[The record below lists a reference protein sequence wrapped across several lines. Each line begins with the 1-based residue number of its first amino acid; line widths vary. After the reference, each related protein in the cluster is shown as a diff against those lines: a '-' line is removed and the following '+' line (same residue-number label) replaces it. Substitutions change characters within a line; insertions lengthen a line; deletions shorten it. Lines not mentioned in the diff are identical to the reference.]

1 MKKQNKS
8 TRRSF
13 VKRLAGSAL
22 LAGAAPQ
29 LAFGKPQKVELL
41 PWNKDKFSA
50 NDKIRIAAIGAGIMG
65 FENIRTALM
74 VPGVELV
81 AACDLYDGRLT
92 RVKEVYGKEIF
103 TTRDY
108 REILDRAD
116 VDAIINS
123 TTDHWHDHISIEAM
137 QKGKAVYHEKP
148 MVQHLEEGQ
157 AVIDTQKKTGKVL
170 QVGAQWV
177 SSIVYLKAKE
187 LYKKGAIGELV
198 MGEAV
203 YDRQSAIGAWQYSI
217 PPDASEKTVDWTRF
231 LGDAPKRPFD
241 AVRFFRWRNYRDYG
255 TGVAGDLFVHLFGGV
270 HMITDSNGPNRIY
283 CSGGLRYWK
292 DGRDVPDVVLGIY
305 DYPQTAMHPAFNL
318 QMRVNFI
325 DGSGGGTLIKIIGTE
340 GTLEIRDDTLILK
353 RSKMP
358 QNPGYGGWDTF
369 HTFSEA
375 MQKEFAKWYSENYP
389 EPRPE
394 IPEPEEVVY
403 QAPDG
408 YYDRKD
414 HWQYFLDAVRN
425 GGSVYEDAEFGL
437 RAAAPALATNKSY
450 FEKKVINWDPDK
462 MNLV

>member
-92 RVKEVYGKEIF
+92 RIKEVYGKEIF